1 MGYNTSLPQEAART
15 HNHSH
20 LNLFLSFILRVVS
33 VLVKDNVLYSS
44 CSTLHCPD
52 QQSSWVGCKLSLVL
66 FQDCIMSSFYWLLAE
81 GLHLHALLVAMLPG
95 RCFTAYLL
103 IGWETVSPKKDDL
116 NISKELV

>member
-52 QQSSWVGCKLSLVL
+52 QQSSWVRPPIWAESFCCGGWTVGSESANLPAQRPTPPLIPTSCDEVLQLVHSLQEVKLRPEKRA
-66 FQDCIMSSFYWLLAE
+66 W
-81 GLHLHALLVAMLPG
+81 P
-95 RCFTAYLL
+95 
-103 IGWETVSPKKDDL
+103 
-116 NISKELV
+116 